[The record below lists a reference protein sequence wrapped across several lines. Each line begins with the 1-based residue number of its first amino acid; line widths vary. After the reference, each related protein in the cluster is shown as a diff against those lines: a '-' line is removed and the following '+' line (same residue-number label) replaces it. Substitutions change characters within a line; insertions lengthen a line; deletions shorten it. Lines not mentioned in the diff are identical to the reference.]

1 MLAEILR
8 FELRY
13 QLRQPVFVLAAAF
26 FFLSAFLAVT
36 TDAVVI
42 GGSIGNVDRNAP
54 FVILQLLLVMSLMG
68 VFVTTAFLAS
78 PVLRDR
84 ETGTHELFF
93 STPIR
98 KRDYLVGR
106 FLGALVVAVAVF
118 VPVVLG
124 VLLGSLMPWLEPERV
139 GPFRASPY
147 LQGLAVFVL
156 PNVLFTGS
164 VQFALATATR
174 SLVAT
179 YASVVGMFVAYG
191 IAGSLLADIEH
202 ENLAAMLDPFGGGA
216 FGIATRYWT
225 VAERNTMLLPVDGAL
240 LANRLVVLGLAALVF
255 AAAYRRFSF
264 TVVDPRPGRR
274 GWWRG
279 RRPADTREPGG
290 KDVDAGD
297 AVARAAVAPPAA
309 VPALAATPPP
319 AAVPALAAAP
329 LPAAARALPEARPP
343 VTLHFSGLRQLARQ
357 TRLEVAGVVRS
368 TAFLVIL
375 AFGVLNMLGNSPV
388 VDRMFGTPV
397 YPVTHLMIS
406 ILQGGI
412 LFVLIIVTFY
422 SGELVWRERTARV
435 HELFDALPMPN
446 WALWGAKLIALA
458 LVVAALMLVSML
470 TGMGFQAW
478 RGYYDFEVGLYLRGL
493 LLAGG
498 FPFLFAAVVALF
510 LQVAANNRYLGYLL
524 MILYFISVP
533 VLAAWDFDH
542 RLYQFGGA
550 PGAPYSDMNGFG
562 HFVQPLVWFSLY
574 WALGAGMLAV
584 VIHLLWVRGVAG
596 GLRDR
601 LRIAR
606 QRFTPAVRA
615 TAGAFAL
622 GFVAA
627 GGYIFYNTNVL
638 NEYVPGDLREERLAR
653 YERQYKQY
661 EALPHPKIT
670 ALYAEVD
677 IYPERRAVD
686 ICGRY
691 TLRNPEESPVDA
703 LHLSIN
709 PDVTVRSMDAR
720 GLRLELD
727 DDTLGYRIYGLDTP
741 LAPGASM
748 ELAFDVAIE
757 NPGFVNNGSNT
768 SVVANGTFFNNF
780 RYFPRIGYAR
790 GAELVDPNDRR
801 RLGLAPFQRMPSI
814 DDAAARRNHYIT
826 PESDWIDFE
835 TVVST
840 SADQIALAPGYL
852 QREWRE
858 DGRRYF
864 HYKMDAPILG
874 LVAWLSAD
882 WEVARDRWNDVAIE
896 VYHHPAH
903 TYNVERMIDAVKKSL
918 DYLTSQFSPYQH
930 RQIRIVE
937 FPRYARFAQSLP
949 NTIPF
954 SESIG
959 FIARLDE
966 DDDEA
971 IDYPFYVTAHEVA
984 HQWWAHQVVGGRVQ
998 GATVLSETMSQYAAL
1013 MIMER
1018 EYGREQMRRFLKYEL
1033 DSYLSQRGGELIE
1046 ELPLLLVENQGY
1058 VHYRKGSLVM
1068 YALRD
1073 YVGEEALNAA
1083 LRRFVEAVRFQDPPY
1098 TYSREFL
1105 SFVREAVPPE
1115 LDSVI
1120 EDLFET
1126 ITLYDNR
1133 LVEAT
1138 YEPAP
1143 GGGYV
1148 VRLEV
1153 EAKKYRADGQGVETE
1168 IPVDDW
1174 IDLAVFGDRESGAS
1188 PEGKLLALEKRKIDG
1203 GEAVFE
1209 LEVDEQPRRAGIDP
1223 FTKLIDRN
1231 PDNNVAGVSAASGS

>member
-13 QLRQPVFVLAAAF
+13 QLRQPVFLLAAAF

-54 FVILQLLLVMSLMG
+54 FVILQLLLVMSLLG
-68 VFVTTAFLAS
+68 VFVTTAFVAS
-78 PVLRDR
+78 PVLRDH

-93 STPIR
+93 TTPIR

-106 FLGALVVAVAVF
+106 FVGALVVALAVF
-118 VPVVLG
+118 VPVALA

-139 GPFRASPY
+139 GPFRAGPY
-147 LQGLAVFVL
+147 LQGLLVFVV

-164 VQFALATATR
+164 LQFALATATR

-179 YASVVGMFVAYG
+179 YASVVGLFVAYG
-191 IAGSLLADIEH
+191 VAGNLLGDIEN
-202 ENLAAMLDPFGGGA
+202 ETLASMLDPFGGGA

-225 VAERNTMLLPVDGAL
+225 VAERNTMLLPLDGAL
-240 LANRLVVLGLAALVF
+240 LANRLVVLGLAVLVF

-264 TVVDPRPGRR
+264 TVVERQPGRR
-274 GWWRG
+274 WWWRQ
-279 RRPADTREPGG
+279 REPRPADTGEPS
-290 KDVDAGD
+290 GD
-297 AVARAAVAPPAA
+297 EAVAPRAGEPAAPVSAA
-309 VPALAATPPP
+309 VPGLS
-319 AAVPALAAAP
+319 AP
-329 LPAAARALPEARPP
+329 SGSM
-343 VTLHFSGLRQLARQ
+343 TLRFSGLRQLARQ
-357 TRLEVAGVVRS
+357 TRMEVAGVVRS

-375 AFGVLNMLGNSPV
+375 AFGVLNMLGNSSM
-388 VDRMFGTPV
+388 VDRIFGTPV

-406 ILQGGI
+406 ILQGGV

-458 LVVAALMLVSML
+458 LIVAALMLVSML
-470 TGMGFQAW
+470 TGMGIQAW

-493 LLAGG
+493 VLAGG

-510 LQVAANNRYLGYLL
+510 LQVAANSRYLGYLL

-542 RLYQFGGA
+542 RLYQLGGT

-574 WALGAGMLAV
+574 WTLGAGMLAV
-584 VIHLLWVRGVAG
+584 LVHLLWVRGVAG

-622 GFVAA
+622 AFVAVGA
-627 GGYIFYNTNVL
+627 YIFYNTNVL

-661 EALPHPKIT
+661 EALPQPKIT

-686 ICGRY
+686 IRGRY
-691 TLRNPEESPVDA
+691 TLRNPGGSPVDA

-709 PDVTVRSMDAR
+709 PELIVRSIAAP

-727 DDTLGYRIYGLDTP
+727 DDTLGYRIYDLDAP

-748 ELAFDVAIE
+748 ELAFEVAIE
-757 NPGFVNNGSNT
+757 NPGFVNSGSNT

-780 RYFPRIGYAR
+780 AYLPRIGYAR
-790 GAELVDPNDRR
+790 AVELVDPNDRR
-801 RLGLAPFQRMPSI
+801 RLGLAPIQRMPSI
-814 DDAAARRNHYIT
+814 DDAAARRHHYIT

-852 QREWRE
+852 QREWTE
-858 DGRRYF
+858 EGRRFF
-864 HYKMDAPILG
+864 HYRMDAPILG

-896 VYHHPAH
+896 VYHHHAH

-966 DDDEA
+966 DDEDA

-998 GATVLSETMSQYAAL
+998 GATVLSETMSQYVAL

-1046 ELPLLLVENQGY
+1046 ELPLLRVENQGY
-1058 VHYRKGSLVM
+1058 IHYRKGSLVM

-1083 LRRFVEAVRFQDPPY
+1083 LRRYVEAVGFQDPPY

-1115 LDSVI
+1115 LEYVI

-1133 LVEAT
+1133 LVDAT
-1138 YEPAP
+1138 YEPAA
-1143 GGGYV
+1143 GGGYL

-1174 IDLAVFGDRESGAS
+1174 IDLAVFGDREPGAS
-1188 PEGKLLALEKRKIDG
+1188 PEGKLLALEKRRIDA

-1209 LEVDEQPRRAGIDP
+1209 LVVDEEPSRAGIDP

-1231 PDNNVAGVSAASGS
+1231 PDNNMANANAADGF

>member
-1 MLAEILR
+1 MLAEIFR

-13 QLRQPVFVLAAAF
+13 QLRQPVFLLAAAF

-54 FVILQLLLVMSLMG
+54 FVILQLLLVMSLLG
-68 VFVTTAFLAS
+68 VFVTTAFVAS

-106 FLGALVVAVAVF
+106 FAGAMAVALAVF
-118 VPVVLG
+118 VPVVFG
-124 VLLGSLMPWLEPERV
+124 VLLGSLMPWLDPERV
-139 GPFRASPY
+139 GPFRAAPY
-147 LQGLAVFVL
+147 LQGLLVFVV

-191 IAGSLLADIEH
+191 IAGNLLADIEN
-202 ENLAAMLDPFGGGA
+202 ETLAAMLDPFGGGA

-240 LANRLVVLGLAALVF
+240 LANRLVVLGLAVLVF

-264 TVVDPRPGRR
+264 TVVDRPPLRR
-274 GWWRG
+274 WWRG
-279 RRPADTREPGG
+279 RDERSEPG
-290 KDVDAGD
+290 DPSRD
-297 AVARAAVAPPAA
+297 AVEA
-309 VPALAATPPP
+309 
-319 AAVPALAAAP
+319 
-329 LPAAARALPEARPP
+329 PAAAAVLALPGSSGR
-343 VTLHFSGLRQLARQ
+343 VTLRFSGLRQLARQ

-368 TAFLVIL
+368 MAFLVIL
-375 AFGVLNMLGNSPV
+375 AFGVLNMLGNSSM

-406 ILQGGI
+406 ILQGGV

-435 HELFDALPMPN
+435 HELFDALPVPN

-458 LVVAALMLVSML
+458 LIVAALMLVSIL
-470 TGMGFQAW
+470 TGMGIQAS

-542 RLYQFGGA
+542 RLYQLGGV

-622 GFVAA
+622 GFAA
-627 GGYIFYNTNVL
+627 SGGYIFYNTNML
-638 NEYVPGDLREERLAR
+638 NEYVPGDLREERVAR

-661 EALPHPKIT
+661 EDLPQPKIS

-686 ICGRY
+686 IRGRY
-691 TLRNPEESPVDA
+691 TLRNPDESQVDA
-703 LHLSIN
+703 LHLSLN
-709 PDVTVRSMDAR
+709 PELIVRSIDAP

-727 DDTLGYRIYGLDTP
+727 DDTLGYRIYDLDAP

-748 ELAFDVAIE
+748 ELAFEVAIE
-757 NPGFVNNGSNT
+757 NPGFVNSGSNT

-780 RYFPRIGYAR
+780 AYLPRIGYAR
-790 GAELVDPNDRR
+790 AAELVDPNDRR
-801 RLGLAPFQRMPSI
+801 RLGLAPIQRMPSL

-852 QREWRE
+852 QREWTE

-864 HYKMDAPILG
+864 HYEMDAPILG

-918 DYLTSQFSPYQH
+918 DYLTSRFSPYQH

-966 DDDEA
+966 DDEEA

-1046 ELPLLLVENQGY
+1046 ELPLLRVENQGY

-1073 YVGEEALNAA
+1073 YVGEDALNAA
-1083 LRRFVEAVRFQDPPY
+1083 LRRYVEAVRFQEPPY

-1115 LDSVI
+1115 LDYII

-1133 LVEAT
+1133 LVDAT

-1174 IDLAVFGDRESGAS
+1174 IDLAVFGDREPGAS
-1188 PEGKLLALEKRKIDG
+1188 PEGKLLALEKRRIDDG
-1203 GEAVFE
+1203 RATFE
-1209 LEVDEQPRRAGIDP
+1209 LVVDEEPRRAGIDP

-1231 PDNNVAGVSAASGS
+1231 SDNNVAGVSAADGS